1 MTTNRN
7 PDTVPET
14 ALVSVAGVA
23 GMLGVSNTRLAEY
36 AIARGDIAVEEVGA
50 FYRVNPNEVLE
61 LKDKWRQDGPRS
73 GRLVAS
79 SAGENT

>member
-1 MTTNRN
+1 MDTKRN
-7 PDTVPET
+7 PGAVPET

-50 FYRVNPNEVLE
+50 FYRVNPNEVLA
-61 LKDKWRQDGPRS
+61 LKSEWRRSMPRS
-73 GRLVAS
+73 GRLVAHGAS
-79 SAGENT
+79 GQS

>member
-1 MTTNRN
+1 MDTQRN

-14 ALVSVAGVA
+14 ALVSVSGVA

-36 AIARGDIAVEEVGA
+36 AITRGDIAVEKVGA

-61 LKDKWRQDGPRS
+61 LKDKWRQDGPHS

-79 SAGENT
+79 STGENT